1 VNPLVDIQNIG
12 MVFQARTGLL
22 KTTPVRALD
31 GINLSLDKGET
42 LAVVGES
49 GSGKTTLGRI
59 CLGLLKPTSGRVVF
73 DNTDVS
79 SMTDGHLR
87 SLRRRV
93 QGIFQDPFSS
103 LDPYMNV
110 SQIIQEPLVVH
121 KIGDADQRQQ
131 KMLDALSQV
140 GLTPPHEFAEK
151 FPHVMSGGQRQ
162 RVSVA
167 RALVLDP
174 DFIVADEPVSM
185 VDASSRA
192 GLLSLLRGLQESRGL
207 TFLYIT
213 HDIATAH
220 HFSHRIAVLYLGR
233 VVELGPKEEVVHHPL
248 HPYTQ
253 ALIAAVPT
261 PDPSNRLKPRPI
273 IAGEPPNP
281 SRIPT
286 GCRFHP
292 RCPKFIGG
300 TCDVIDPPLRELR
313 PGHWAACHLY

>member
-1 VNPLVDIQNIG
+1 MNALVDIQNVG

-31 GINLSLDKGET
+31 GVNLSLGKGET

-49 GSGKTTLGRI
+49 GSGKTTLGRV
-59 CLGLLKPTSGRVVF
+59 CLGLLRPTSGSVVF
-73 DNTDVS
+73 DGMDVS
-79 SMTDGHLR
+79 SMADGSLR
-87 SLRRRV
+87 ALRRRI

-121 KIGDADQRQQ
+121 KIGDADQRRQ

-140 GLTPPHEFAEK
+140 GLTPPHEFSEK
-151 FPHVMSGGQRQ
+151 FPHMMSGGQRQ

-192 GLLSLLRGLQESRGL
+192 GLLSLLRGLQESCGL

-233 VVELGPKEEVVHHPL
+233 VVELGPKENVIHHPL

-261 PDPSNRLKPRPI
+261 PNPANRLKPRPI
-273 IAGEPPNP
+273 IAGEPHNP
-281 SRIPT
+281 SRIPA

-300 TCDVIDPPLRELR
+300 TCDVTDPPLRELR